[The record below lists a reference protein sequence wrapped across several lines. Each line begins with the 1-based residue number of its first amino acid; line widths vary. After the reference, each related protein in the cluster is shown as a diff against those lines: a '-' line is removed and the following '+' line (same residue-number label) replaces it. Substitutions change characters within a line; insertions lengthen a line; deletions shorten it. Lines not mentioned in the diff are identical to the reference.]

1 MEKIVSMLRNG
12 SNIVYIVPIQVNSY
26 REVIDRWLSYKRFE
40 GLTFTKQMSII
51 RDIFRFHRS
60 NIDHIILY
68 YSRYHNDCLL
78 MCRVGGKY
86 TNMLL
91 PALNIKDHNRSIIA
105 VYT

>member
-40 GLTFTKQMSII
+40 GLTFTKQMSTI
-51 RDIFRFHRS
+51 RDVFRFHRS

-68 YSRYHNDCLL
+68 YSALHSILCYAMVICLPSP
-78 MCRVGGKY
+78 CTIAHH
-86 TNMLL
+86 TN
-91 PALNIKDHNRSIIA
+91 
-105 VYT
+105 